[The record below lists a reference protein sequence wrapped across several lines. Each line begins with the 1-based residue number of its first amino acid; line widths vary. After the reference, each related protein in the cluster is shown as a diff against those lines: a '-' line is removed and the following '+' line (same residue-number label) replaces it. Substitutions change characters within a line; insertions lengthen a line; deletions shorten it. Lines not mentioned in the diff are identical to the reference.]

1 MKSHRTIWTIAAI
14 AVFIALIALAFR
26 RSPERPASYLDD
38 EEDLRA
44 TGVAM
49 DERDRL
55 AEEMIALLEKDPRV
69 RRPATQRTVESVAAY
84 ALQPALA
91 TSETFYAL
99 GLRKYY
105 GERRFEDAEEAFL
118 MAIDMDPR
126 WSWPRN
132 GLGIVLFD
140 TGREEQGLASFH
152 EALRLDP
159 DWSRP
164 HSDMAIL
171 YRDSERMDEA
181 IREVEAALEIEPLHP
196 VNHYNYGVI
205 LDQLERHPEARARYE
220 TALELSPGL
229 PQALYNLACSYARE
243 GDLKTALP
251 FWIESILLDE
261 AFREE
266 AAFDPD
272 FDPVRDEADF
282 VSVFEGENG

>member
-14 AVFIALIALAFR
+14 AVFIALIAFTFR
-26 RSPERPASYLDD
+26 RSLDD
-38 EEDLRA
+38 EQVLTVGA
-44 TGVAM
+44 VAAA
-49 DERDRL
+49 ERDRL
-55 AEEMIALLEKDPRV
+55 TEEMIALLERDPRV
-69 RRPATQRTVESVAAY
+69 RRPRTQRTVENVAAY
-84 ALQPALA
+84 ARQPALA

-105 GERRFEDAEEAFL
+105 GEKRFEEAEEAFL
-118 MAIDMDPR
+118 KAIDMDPR

-132 GLGIVLFD
+132 GLGIVLFA

-159 DWSRP
+159 GWSRP

-171 YRDSERMDEA
+171 YRDSGRMDEA
-181 IREVEAALEIEPLHP
+181 IREIEAALEIEPFHP

-205 LDQLERHPEARARYE
+205 LDQIKRHREARARYE

-243 GDLKTALP
+243 GDPKTALP

-266 AAFDPD
+266 AVLDPD
-272 FDPVRDEADF
+272 FDPVRDEPDF
-282 VSVFEGENG
+282 VSVFEGGNG

>member
-14 AVFIALIALAFR
+14 AVFIALIALTFR
-26 RSPERPASYLDD
+26 RSLDD
-38 EEDLRA
+38 VQDLRA
-44 TGVAM
+44 TGAAV
-49 DERDRL
+49 DKRDRL
-55 AEEMIALLEKDPRV
+55 TEEMIALLEKDPRV
-69 RRPATQRTVESVAAY
+69 RRPATQRTVESVSAHAQ
-84 ALQPALA
+84 QPALV

-105 GERRFEDAEEAFL
+105 GEKKFEEAEEAFL
-118 MAIDMDPR
+118 MAIEMDSS
-126 WSWPRN
+126 WSWPHN
-132 GLGIVLFD
+132 GLGIVLFY

-171 YRDSERMDEA
+171 YRDSERMDAA

-196 VNHYNYGVI
+196 INHYNYGVI

-251 FWIESILLDE
+251 FLLESIVLDE

-272 FDPVRDEADF
+272 FDPVRDEPDF
-282 VSVFEGENG
+282 VSVIEGKNG

>member
-14 AVFIALIALAFR
+14 AVFIALIAFTLR
-26 RSPERPASYLDD
+26 RSPERPASY
-38 EEDLRA
+38 
-44 TGVAM
+44 M
-49 DERDRL
+49 DERNRL
-55 AEEMIALLEKDPRV
+55 TEEMMTLLKKDPRV

-91 TSETFYAL
+91 TAETFYAL

-105 GERRFEDAEEAFL
+105 GEKKFEAAEEAFL
-118 MAIDMDPR
+118 KAIEMGPS
-126 WSWPRN
+126 WSWPHN
-132 GLGIVLFD
+132 GLGIVRFF

-171 YRDSERMDEA
+171 YRDVERMDEA

-196 VNHYNYGVI
+196 INHYNYGVI
-205 LDQLERHPEARARYE
+205 LDLLKRHPEARARYE

-229 PQALYNLACSYARE
+229 PPALYNLACSYARE

-251 FWIESILLDE
+251 FLLESILLDE

-272 FDPVRDEADF
+272 FDPVRKEQAF
-282 VSVFEGENG
+282 VSVIEGGNG